1 MENKRRIT
9 TTDALRRKEIQLLD
23 TDPERYFD
31 MRRKSEHWENL
42 RQEQAGE
49 DD

>member
-1 MENKRRIT
+1 MEHRYQIK
-9 TTDALRRKEIQLLD
+9 TTDALRRKEIQLLNS
-23 TDPERYFD
+23 DPERYFD
-31 MRRKSEHWENL
+31 MRRRPKHWENL